1 MENERHDKRGAF
13 TGLVRQARAGAA
25 LAAFIVAGAFLA
37 DTLFT
42 GISDAADQPSSS
54 TSAVPVELAKVTIED
69 FPVYLSG
76 LGTVQPFNTVAV
88 KTRIDG
94 QLQKVFFTEGQTVKE
109 GDLLALIDPRPFQAA
124 VDQAAAKI
132 QQDEADIEN
141 AQYLLAKDQKLIKQG
156 VSTDETVETQQS
168 QVNQLLAQLAQDKA
182 AKEAADVSLSYT
194 EIRSPITGRTGIR
207 LIDAGNQVHASDATG
222 IVTVTQTQPIS
233 VVSTLREQDL
243 PGVLTAMSQGAV
255 QVSALPSDSS
265 TVLDNGVLSLI
276 DNQIDADN
284 GTVRLKSTFPNV
296 NGTLW
301 PGQFVIL
308 RVLQNT
314 LKNAT
319 TIPSSALQRGP
330 DGFYV
335 YVVGADNKAEE
346 RKVQPG
352 PINGGRAVVVSGLA
366 GTERVISDGQY
377 RVKNGSLVSAA
388 VTTQLSNNVGKGN

>member
-1 MENERHDKRGAF
+1 MENETHDRQRVF
-13 TGLVRQARAGAA
+13 TRWNGQAKSATA
-25 LAAFIVAGAFLA
+25 LATLVVVCAFSASM
-37 DTLFT
+37 LFT
-42 GISDAADQPSSS
+42 NVSEGADPSSS
-54 TSAVPVELAKVTIED
+54 TAAVPVEIARVEIES
-69 FPVYLSG
+69 FPVYLNG

-94 QLQKVFFTEGQTVKE
+94 QLQKVFFTEGQIVKE

-132 QQDEADIEN
+132 QQDQADIAN
-141 AQYLLAKDQKLIKQG
+141 AQYLLTKDQKLAKQG

-194 EIRSPITGRTGIR
+194 EIRSPIAGRTGIR
-207 LIDAGNQVHASDATG
+207 LIDAGNQVHTTDTTG
-222 IVTVTQTQPIS
+222 IVTITQTQPIS

-243 PGVLTAMSQGAV
+243 AAVRTAMSKGPV

-265 TVLDNGVLSLI
+265 TVLDNGTLSLI
-276 DNQIDADN
+276 DNQIDPDS
-284 GTVRLKSTFPNV
+284 GTVRLKSTFPNT

-314 LKNAT
+314 LENVA

-335 YVVGADNKAEE
+335 YVVGNDNKAEE

-352 PINGGRAVVVSGLA
+352 PISGGRAVIVSGLA
-366 GTERVISDGQY
+366 GNEQVISEGQY
-377 RVKNGSLVSAA
+377 RVKNGSLVSVSPAA
-388 VTTQLSNNVGKGN
+388 ANTVGKGD

>member
-1 MENERHDKRGAF
+1 MENERHDKSSAF

-42 GISDAADQPSSS
+42 SISDAADQPSSS

-265 TVLDNGVLSLI
+265 MVLDNGVLALI

-284 GTVRLKSTFPNV
+284 GTVKLKSTFPNV